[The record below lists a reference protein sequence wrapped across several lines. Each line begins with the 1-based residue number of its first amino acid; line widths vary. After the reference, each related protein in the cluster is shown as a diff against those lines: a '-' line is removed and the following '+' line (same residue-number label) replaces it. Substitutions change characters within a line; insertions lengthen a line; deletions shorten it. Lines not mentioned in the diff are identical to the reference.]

1 MTDSADPRA
10 TPAQQPGVAGV
21 VDLLG
26 MLAYG
31 ELRAFERL
39 AEDAGKATDLEA
51 ELAMVRLAATQI
63 DDYRRIE
70 GRLVDLGSDAL
81 EAMTPFRAA
90 IDGYHAHTTPRSWL
104 EGLVKAY
111 VGDGLAADFASEVA
125 RFCDADTREL
135 VEAVTDDA
143 ALTDFIPPTVR
154 RAIEAD
160 PTVGGRLAL
169 WGRRLVGEAMSQAQ
183 RVATDR
189 PELTDLIAG
198 TAGDPNRDLAA
209 ISKMFS
215 RLVQRHSQRMAAL
228 GLSA

>member
-1 MTDSADPRA
+1 MTDTWDPAETPA
-10 TPAQQPGVAGV
+10 TPDVSPGV

-39 AEDAGKATDLEA
+39 AEDAGKAPDLAA
-51 ELAMVRLAATQI
+51 ELAVVRLAATQV

-70 GRLVDLGSDAL
+70 ARLAELGSDAMA
-81 EAMTPFRAA
+81 AMGPFRDA
-90 IDGYHAHTTPRSWL
+90 IDGYHDHTVPRTWL

-111 VGDGLAADFASEVA
+111 VGDGLAADFAAEVA
-125 RFCDADTREL
+125 QFCDEDTRTL
-135 VEAVTDDA
+135 VEAVTDDE
-143 ALTDFIPPTVR
+143 ALTGFIPPTVKA
-154 RAIEAD
+154 AIEAD

-189 PELTDLIAG
+189 ADLTDLIAG
-198 TAGDPNRDLAA
+198 TPGDPNHDLAA
-209 ISKMFS
+209 ISAMFS
-215 RLVQRHSQRMAAL
+215 RLVLQHSRRMAAL

>member
-1 MTDSADPRA
+1 MTDTWDAA
-10 TPAQQPGVAGV
+10 ETPAAAESSSGV

-39 AEDAGKATDLEA
+39 AEDAGRAPDLAA
-51 ELAMVRLAATQI
+51 ELAVVRLAATQI

-70 GRLVDLGSDAL
+70 ARLIEMGSDAL
-81 EAMTPFRAA
+81 VAMGPFRDA
-90 IDGYHAHTTPRSWL
+90 IDGYHDHTVPRTWL

-111 VGDGLAADFASEVA
+111 VGDGLAADFATEVA
-125 RFCDADTREL
+125 QLCDEDTRAL
-135 VEAVTDDA
+135 VQTVTDDDA
-143 ALTDFIPPTVR
+143 QTAFIPPTVR
-154 RAIEAD
+154 TAIEID

-189 PELTDLIAG
+189 AELTDLIAG
-198 TAGDPNRDLAA
+198 TPGDPNQGLAS
-209 ISKMFS
+209 ISSMLS
-215 RLVQRHSQRMAAL
+215 RLVLQHSRRMAAL